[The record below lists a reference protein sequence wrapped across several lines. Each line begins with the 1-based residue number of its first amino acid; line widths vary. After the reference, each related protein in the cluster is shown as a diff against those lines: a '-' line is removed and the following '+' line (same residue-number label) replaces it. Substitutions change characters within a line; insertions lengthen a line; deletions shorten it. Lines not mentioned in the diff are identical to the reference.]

1 MAAIPQHSRH
11 FLFTV
16 LALVLPL
23 LFGATTIL
31 AKTIPVSLTGK
42 IRSVKEAIRLA
53 QPYDTVW
60 VASGIYHENDILI
73 DKPLAIIGGQK
84 AVLDA
89 GFKKGIFSVMAQN
102 VLIAGLTLQNVEE
115 SFTKNYAAVRVRGG
129 GHITVRNNTIL
140 NSYYG
145 VYLEQTDSCTVSHN
159 YIKGNA
165 KQESTSGN
173 AIHLFRTNHIN
184 IASNNVLR
192 HRDGIYLE
200 SSSNSTITGNTSQNN
215 LRYGLHFM
223 FSDNNSYRHN
233 KFIRNGSGIAVM
245 YSRDIIMT
253 DNLFEQNWGAAAYGI
268 LLKDISDS
276 RIERNI
282 FRQNTTGIYAE
293 GSTRLLLKNNEF
305 RQNGWAV
312 RLLGSSEDLTFEQ
325 NNFIGNTFEIST
337 STNYSSHNIFRANY
351 WSSYTGYDLD
361 KDGTGDVAHKPVKLF
376 SYLLEDIPSSV
387 VLLRSLFIDLLELI
401 EKVAP
406 VLTPENVLD
415 NQPSTR
421 LNTWKL

>member
-1 MAAIPQHSRH
+1 MAAMSQHSKR
-11 FLFTV
+11 FIFTV
-16 LALVLPL
+16 LALVLPVL
-23 LFGATTIL
+23 LGVAIVL
-31 AKTIPVSLTGK
+31 GKTLTVSPTGK
-42 IRSVKEAIRLA
+42 IRSVKEAVRLA
-53 QPYDTVW
+53 QPYDTIW
-60 VASGIYHENDILI
+60 INAGHYHENEIII
-73 DKPLAIIGGQK
+73 DKPLTIIGRK
-84 AVLDA
+84 NTVLDA
-89 GFKKGIFSVMAQN
+89 GFKKGVFSVMAQN
-102 VLIAGLTLQNVEE
+102 VLIAGLTIQNVEE

-129 GHITVRNNTIL
+129 GHVTVRNNTIL
-140 NSYYG
+140 NCYYG

-159 YIKGNA
+159 YISGNA

-173 AIHLFRTNHIN
+173 AIHLFRTNYII
-184 IASNNVLR
+184 IAANKVSG

-200 SSSNSTITGNTSQNN
+200 SSNNSTITDNTSQHN

-223 FSDNNSYRHN
+223 FSDNNSYKHN
-233 KFIRNGSGIAVM
+233 KFIQNGSGIAVM

-253 DNLFEQNWGAAAYGI
+253 DNLFAQNWGAAAYGI

-293 GSTRLLLKNNEF
+293 GSTRLHLKNNEF
-305 RQNGWAV
+305 RNNGWAV

-325 NNFIGNTFEIST
+325 NNFISNTFEIST
-337 STNYSSHNIFRANY
+337 STNYNSNNTFRANY
-351 WSSYTGYDLD
+351 WSSYTGYDLNH
-361 KDGTGDVAHKPVKLF
+361 DGTGDVAHKPVKLF
-376 SYLLEDIPSSV
+376 SYLLEDIPTSV

-415 NQPSTR
+415 NEPSTR
-421 LNTWKL
+421 LNSWQS

>member
-1 MAAIPQHSRH
+1 MAAIFQTSR
-11 FLFTV
+11 FILKTALSVV
-16 LALVLPL
+16 LL
-23 LFGATTIL
+23 LAGQVVQ
-31 AKTIPVSLTGK
+31 AKTLPVSPTGE
-42 IRSVKEAIRLA
+42 IRSVKEAVRLA
-53 QPYDTVW
+53 QSYDTILI
-60 VASGIYHENDILI
+60 ASGIYHENDIEI
-73 DKPLAIIGGQK
+73 NKPLTIIGRQNP
-84 AVLDA
+84 VIDA

-140 NSYYG
+140 NCYYG
-145 VYLEQTDSCTVSHN
+145 VYLEQTDSCTVRHN
-159 YIKGNA
+159 YIRGNA

-173 AIHLFRTNHIN
+173 AIHLYRTEN
-184 IASNNVLR
+184 ITVADNKVSG

-200 SSSNSTITGNTSQNN
+200 SSSNSTITGNVSQNN

-223 FSDNNSYRHN
+223 FSDNNSYQRN

-245 YSRDIIMT
+245 YSRNIIMT

-268 LLKDISDS
+268 LLKDIVDS

-293 GSTRLLLKNNEF
+293 GSTRLYLKNNEF
-305 RQNGWAV
+305 RNNGWAV
-312 RLLGSSEDLTFEQ
+312 RLLGSSEDLTFEE

-337 STNYSSHNIFRANY
+337 STNYNSNNIFRGNY
-351 WSSYTGYDLD
+351 WSSYTGYDLNH
-361 KDGTGDVAHKPVKLF
+361 DGTGDVAHKPVRLF
-376 SYLLEDIPSSV
+376 SYLLEDIPTSV

-421 LNTWKL
+421 LNTWKS

>member
-1 MAAIPQHSRH
+1 M
-11 FLFTV
+11 
-16 LALVLPL
+16 LALVLPVL
-23 LFGATTIL
+23 LGAATIL
-31 AKTIPVSLTGK
+31 AKTLTVSPTGK
-42 IRSVKEAIRLA
+42 IRSVKEAVRLA
-53 QPYDTVW
+53 QPYDTIW
-60 VASGIYHENDILI
+60 VNAGIYHENEITI
-73 DKPLAIIGGQK
+73 DKPLAIIGRQQ

-89 GFKKGIFSVMAQN
+89 RFKKGIFSVMAEN

-129 GHITVRNNTIL
+129 GHVTVRNNTIL

-159 YIKGNA
+159 LIRGNA

-173 AIHLFRTNHIN
+173 AIHLWRTDHIN
-184 IASNNVLR
+184 IVSNKVSG

-200 SSSNSTITGNTSQNN
+200 TSSNSTITGNISQNN

-223 FSDNNSYRHN
+223 FSDNNSYQRN
-233 KFIRNGSGIAVM
+233 QFMRNGSGIAVM
-245 YSRDIIMT
+245 YSRNIIMT
-253 DNLFEQNWGAAAYGI
+253 DNLFEENWGAAAYGI
-268 LLKDISDS
+268 LLKDITDGY
-276 RIERNI
+276 IERNI

-293 GSTRLLLKNNEF
+293 GSSRLLLKNNEF
-305 RQNGWAV
+305 RNNGWAV

-337 STNYSSHNIFRANY
+337 STNYSSHNTFRANY

-361 KDGTGDVAHKPVKLF
+361 KDGTGDVPHKPVKLF
-376 SYLLEDIPSSV
+376 SYLLEDIPTSV
-387 VLLRSLFIDLLELI
+387 VLLRSLFIDLLELM

-415 NQPSTR
+415 NEPSTR
-421 LNTWKL
+421 LNVWKS